1 MPRIIINFYCAL
13 RLAEST
19 FEPFLSLTCLTRSF
33 LFRLSLKAL
42 LSAKFFSFTQ
52 SRFSDTIIFCLQCQG
67 NINNNWLPIFLW
79 RMENLKILSI
89 ASCVQRSW
97 SQFTSGASQENVNLR
112 VHVFYFSTAFR
123 IACVLN

>member
-13 RLAEST
+13 RLAENA

-52 SRFSDTIIFCLQCQG
+52 FRFSDTIILICCQYSFG
-67 NINNNWLPIFLW
+67 EW
-79 RMENLKILSI
+79 K
-89 ASCVQRSW
+89 
-97 SQFTSGASQENVNLR
+97 TLR
-112 VHVFYFSTAFR
+112 LYQ
-123 IACVLN
+123 